1 MEDNVMW
8 VPCTGA
14 GLEHLHL
21 LQHDEGNVSDSVVIG
36 MEQET
41 PFRLWYEIHTDKD
54 WKVRQCTLRL
64 LGGGNRE
71 ITLQGDGDG
80 HWTDAAGIPLSAL
93 DGCIDVDISVTPF
106 TNTLPIRRL
115 SLQPGQSADLLVA
128 YITVPML
135 ELKMMQQRYTCLE
148 HHADGSI
155 YRYESLGSGFTRDL
169 LVDAQGLVIDYPE
182 IWQRVGPDF
191 SLVVDSG

>member
-8 VPCTGA
+8 VPLTGA

-21 LQHDEGNVSDSVVIG
+21 LQHDEGNAIDSVVIG

-54 WKVRQCTLRL
+54 WKVRKCTLRL
-64 LGGGNRE
+64 LGGGYQE
-71 ITLQGDGDG
+71 ITLHADGQG
-80 HWTDAAGIPLSAL
+80 HWTDAAGVSLSAL
-93 DGCIDVDISVTPF
+93 DRCIDVDISVTPL

-128 YITVPML
+128 YLTVPQL
-135 ELKMMQQRYTCLE
+135 QVRMMQQRYSCLE
-148 HHADGSI
+148 HRADGGL
-155 YRYESLGSGFTRDL
+155 YRYESLNSGFTRDL
-169 LVDAQGLVIDYPE
+169 SVDAQGLVIDYPG
-182 IWQRVGPDF
+182 IWKRIGSDF
-191 SLVVDSG
+191 TLLPG

>member
-1 MEDNVMW
+1 MW

-36 MEQET
+36 MEQEI
-41 PFRLWYEIHTDKD
+41 PFRLWYEIRTDKD
-54 WKVRQCTLRL
+54 WRVRQCTLRL

-71 ITLQGDGDG
+71 IILNADGKG

-169 LVDAQGLVIDYPE
+169 LVDAQGLVIDYPG
-182 IWQRVGPDF
+182 IWQRIGPDF

>member
-8 VPCTGA
+8 IPCTGA

-21 LQHDEGNVSDSVVIG
+21 LQHDDGNVVDSVVIG
-36 MEQET
+36 MENET

-54 WKVRQCTLRL
+54 WRVQQCTLRL
-64 LGGGNRE
+64 LGASNQE
-71 ITLQGDGDG
+71 ITLNADSKG
-80 HWTDAAGIPLSAL
+80 HWTDAAGVPLSAL
-93 DGCIDVDISVTPF
+93 DRCIDVDISVTPF

-135 ELKMMQQRYTCLE
+135 EVRMMQQRYSCLE
-148 HHADGSI
+148 HRVDGGL
-155 YRYESLGSGFTRDL
+155 YRYESLNSGFTRDL
-169 LVDAQGLVIDYPE
+169 LVDAQGLVIDYPG
-182 IWQRVGPDF
+182 IWKRIGSDF
-191 SLVVDSG
+191 TLLPG

>member
-8 VPCTGA
+8 VPLTGA
-14 GLEHLHL
+14 GFEHLHL
-21 LQHDEGNVSDSVVIG
+21 LQHNEGNAIDSVVIG

-64 LGGGNRE
+64 LGGGYQE
-71 ITLQGDGDG
+71 VTLHADGEG
-80 HWTDAAGIPLSAL
+80 HWTDAAGVSLSAL
-93 DGCIDVDISVTPF
+93 DRCIDVDISVTPF

-128 YITVPML
+128 YLTVPQL
-135 ELKMMQQRYTCLE
+135 QVRMMRQRYSCLE
-148 HHADGSI
+148 QHSDGGL
-155 YRYESLGSGFTRDL
+155 YRYESLNSGFTRDL
-169 LVDAQGLVIDYPE
+169 SVDAQGLVIDYPG
-182 IWQRVGPDF
+182 IWKRIGPDF
-191 SLVVDSG
+191 TLLHS